1 MKKILTTLAL
11 FSLLSS
17 SAFAVQCT
25 EKEYAP
31 YFADG
36 TRYIDT
42 GIRRTTDNSKI
53 AIDKKSLLYDEATG
67 MIDVW
72 VISQLISHK
81 QAGLLKVKRKFDT
94 KLHKETII
102 KSAIYQCDG
111 AVLSSDSRNEKW
123 DDIIPESMNDM
134 LVEYLKNLLQIKQ

>member
-42 GIRRTTDNSKI
+42 GIQLTTDNSKV
-53 AIDKKSLLYDEATG
+53 AIDKKSLLYDKATG

-72 VISQLISHK
+72 VIHQVINHK
-81 QAGLLKVKRKFDT
+81 QIGILKVKRKFDT
-94 KLHKETII
+94 KQYKGTEITETAYRCNGE
-102 KSAIYQCDG
+102 SLG
-111 AVLSSDSRNEKW
+111 SEPGSGKW
-123 DDIIPESMNDM
+123 RDIIPGSMNDM
-134 LVEYLKNLLQIKQ
+134 LMEELKNLLKIK

>member
-11 FSLLSS
+11 FSLASS

-36 TRYIDT
+36 TRYIYT
-42 GIRRTTDNSKI
+42 GISTTNDNSKM
-53 AIDKKSLLYDEATG
+53 AIDKKSLLYDKATG

-72 VISQLISHK
+72 VIHQTMNHK
-81 QAGLLKVKRKFDT
+81 QIGLLKVKRKFDT
-94 KLHKETII
+94 KQHKETII
-102 KSAIYQCDG
+102 TATGFLCNGESFG
-111 AVLSSDSRNEKW
+111 SESGNGKW
-123 DDIIPESMNDM
+123 REIVPGSINDI
-134 LVEYLKNLLQIKQ
+134 LVEELKNLLKIKQ

>member
-42 GIRRTTDNSKI
+42 GIVAASDNSKMV
-53 AIDKKSLLYDEATG
+53 IDKKSLLYDKATG

-72 VISQLISHK
+72 VIQQTINHK
-81 QAGLLKVKRKFDT
+81 RVGLLKVKRKFDT

-102 KSAIYQCDG
+102 TSTIYQCNG
-111 AVLSSDSRNEKW
+111 EVLDSEPGNGKW
-123 DDIIPESMNDM
+123 KDITPGSMNDG